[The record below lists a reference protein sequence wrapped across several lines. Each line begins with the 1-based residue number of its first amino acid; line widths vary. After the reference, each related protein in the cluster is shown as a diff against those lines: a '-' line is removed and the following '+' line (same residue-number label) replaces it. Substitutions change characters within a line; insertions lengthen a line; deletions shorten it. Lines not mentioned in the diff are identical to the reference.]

1 MSLSNRSTLSL
12 PLPLVC
18 SFIIGMI
25 RYADAVSIPEDDEW
39 RYEGGNF
46 SMACSMFVTASYR
59 RGFGSHWPP
68 LNATEFTPKDVYQL
82 ALYADNTA
90 PRFTAAS
97 CPTLVSSPRGSYCQ
111 IVGDIKLVRLYF

>member
-1 MSLSNRSTLSL
+1 MALRGRQLQHGLFHVRHRLL
-12 PLPLVC
+12 PH
-18 SFIIGMI
+18 
-25 RYADAVSIPEDDEW
+25 
-39 RYEGGNF
+39 
-46 SMACSMFVTASYR
+46 
-59 RGFGSHWPP
+59 GFGSHWPP